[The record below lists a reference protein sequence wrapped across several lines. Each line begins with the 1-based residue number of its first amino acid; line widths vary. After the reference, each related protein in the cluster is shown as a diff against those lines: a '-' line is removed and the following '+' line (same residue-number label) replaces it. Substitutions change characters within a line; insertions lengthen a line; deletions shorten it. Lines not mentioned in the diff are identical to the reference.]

1 MLEKNVY
8 STAVRWNV
16 QQMSFRSIFWMMSLK
31 ASVYLLISV
40 VLPIIKSGVFKSPTI
55 IVELY
60 TSTFNYVIFW
70 FMYFGTFVWCTCVLK
85 SYSFLMHNLFSPSI
99 YFQTICIFD
108 SKLYSL
114 WDDKN
119 FSFYSG
125 WQFLPFVWL
134 CNPFTFNVIIDRSRC
149 DISYLYYYFSH
160 DFLCL

>member
-1 MLEKNVY
+1 MCIPLLLDGMFNKCLFSEWCPLRLLFTCW
-8 STAVRWNV
+8 S
-16 QQMSFRSIFWMMSLK
+16 QLFCPLLK
-31 ASVYLLISV
+31 VGYLS
-40 VLPIIKSGVFKSPTI
+40 
-55 IVELY
+55 VELY
-60 TSTFNYVIFW
+60 TSPFNYFIFW
-70 FMYFGTFVWCTCVLK
+70 FMYFGTFVWCTYVLK

-114 WDDKN
+114 WDGKN
-119 FSFYSG
+119 FSFYSV